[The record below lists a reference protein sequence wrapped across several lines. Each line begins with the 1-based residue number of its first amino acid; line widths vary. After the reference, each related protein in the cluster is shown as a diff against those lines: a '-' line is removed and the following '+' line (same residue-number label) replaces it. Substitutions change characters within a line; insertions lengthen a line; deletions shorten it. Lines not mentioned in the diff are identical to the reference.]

1 MSNLELT
8 TGEYLLEGYLEPLD
22 LSQNALARAINVPAG
37 RINEIIKG
45 TRKIT
50 IDTDLRLCKFFEKSE
65 GFFLRIQEEI
75 ERRKLKNSLEKEL
88 QHIPT
93 YTERFGKVSHA

>member
-1 MSNLELT
+1 MSELELT
-8 TGEYLLEGYLEPLD
+8 MGEYLVEGYLEPLE
-22 LSQNALARAINVPAG
+22 LSQNALARAINVPVG
-37 RINEIIKG
+37 RINEIIRG

-50 IDTDLRLCKFFEKSE
+50 IDTDLRLCKFFEKTD
-65 GFFLRIQEEI
+65 GFFLSIQEEI
-75 ERRKLKNSLEKEL
+75 ERRKLKINLAKEL